1 MEKDWLGRAFLG
13 RETRT
18 TTTGNPAV
26 EAEFS
31 LQRLAFHMLRA
42 IDVDLLWLGVLGS
55 ASRISTHNN
64 VIRYYF
70 WAYVLFLALSWLTP
84 SMFHN
89 PSATHPVDP
98 EMFPGIAHHFL
109 VDGQVMSLLPEFHPY
124 SSFTWNVMVRDKEE
138 LAAEAEVVRKIT
150 GQ

>member
-1 MEKDWLGRAFLG
+1 VEKHWLGRAFLG

-31 LQRLAFHMLRA
+31 LQRLAFRMLRA

-55 ASRISTHNN
+55 ASRTSAHSD
-64 VIRYYF
+64 VILYYF

-84 SMFHN
+84 CKSS
-89 PSATHPVDP
+89 PSSWLSPV
-98 EMFPGIAHHFL
+98 
-109 VDGQVMSLLPEFHPY
+109 QKQKKSL
-124 SSFTWNVMVRDKEE
+124 S
-138 LAAEAEVVRKIT
+138 LAWRRYRLLNGAVQSLKT
-150 GQ
+150 S